1 MTVDSL
7 TAGLQETFEC
17 FDGSGT
23 PQTTTEV
30 AEQLDLGRRSTYDRL
45 ERLVETGRLE
55 TKKVGASA
63 RVWWR
68 SVRKTADSVEP
79 SGTIDREHRHD
90 VFDRIDD
97 GVFGLD
103 NDWRITYVNDRAAT
117 LLGQSRDELLG
128 DRFDGIFPEN
138 EDMRFQREA
147 HRARERDESLT
158 FETHCEPLD
167 TWFEAT
173 VYPSETGFSVYFRD
187 VSDRQER
194 NRQLQQRLAQLE
206 AISELG
212 HRALETH
219 DLDELMA
226 DAATLV
232 AETLGTD
239 YCKVLDL
246 DQSADELLLRQ
257 GVGWDDGIVGTA
269 TVSAVEDDSQ
279 AAYTLKSDEPVRV
292 EDLTA
297 ETRFSGPALL
307 TDHGVQSGIS
317 VIIGPP
323 DDPWGILGTH
333 DRDRRS
339 FADHDVNFV
348 RSVANVLATAINRH
362 DHEQM
367 LVRQRQQLSAIN
379 SLNRTVSDIASAV
392 IDQSTRS
399 EIEAAVC
406 ERLAA
411 SDSYEFAW
419 IGETDP
425 TAQEVRLR
433 TEAGVEG
440 YLDGRTISVD
450 PDEEYSQGPT
460 GQALRTGAVQTARG
474 LRTNQRHDQWRGDIE
489 AHGVTSSA
497 AVPIVCEDSV
507 YGVLNVYTQRDDA
520 FEGQEQVVIARIGE
534 IVGHAIAASDRKRAL
549 LSDEL
554 VELEFCIRDFFDAVG
569 IDGQPDARIA
579 FENIVPIDD
588 ECLVYG
594 TSTPGVFGFLQRIVD
609 DRSHWKSVRII
620 ENDGEQATFELRLAQ
635 SSMISAVASLGGRI
649 ERAVIDDDFRMTVSL
664 SADSDARPVI
674 DAIQTLYP
682 SAELLKRRQITRE
695 GNTEDRI
702 ERMLAEGL
710 TDRQRT
716 ALETAYHAGFFEWP
730 RVTAGDELAA
740 SLDVSPPTFHQHLRK
755 AEQKLVAAVLSSPSS
770 DA

>member
-1 MTVDSL
+1 
-7 TAGLQETFEC
+7 
-17 FDGSGT
+17 
-23 PQTTTEV
+23 
-30 AEQLDLGRRSTYDRL
+30 
-45 ERLVETGRLE
+45 
-55 TKKVGASA
+55 
-63 RVWWR
+63 
-68 SVRKTADSVEP
+68 
-79 SGTIDREHRHD
+79 
-90 VFDRIDD
+90 
-97 GVFGLD
+97 
-103 NDWRITYVNDRAAT
+103 
-117 LLGQSRDELLG
+117 
-128 DRFDGIFPEN
+128 
-138 EDMRFQREA
+138 
-147 HRARERDESLT
+147 
-158 FETHCEPLD
+158 
-167 TWFEAT
+167 
-173 VYPSETGFSVYFRD
+173 
-187 VSDRQER
+187 
-194 NRQLQQRLAQLE
+194 
-206 AISELG
+206 
-212 HRALETH
+212 
-219 DLDELMA
+219 
-226 DAATLV
+226 
-232 AETLGTD
+232 
-239 YCKVLDL
+239 
-246 DQSADELLLRQ
+246 
-257 GVGWDDGIVGTA
+257 
-269 TVSAVEDDSQ
+269 
-279 AAYTLKSDEPVRV
+279 
-292 EDLTA
+292 
-297 ETRFSGPALL
+297 
-307 TDHGVQSGIS
+307 
-317 VIIGPP
+317 
-323 DDPWGILGTH
+323 
-333 DRDRRS
+333 
-339 FADHDVNFV
+339 VNFV

-399 EIEAAVC
+399 EIEATVC

-450 PDEEYSQGPT
+450 PDGEYSQGPT
-460 GQALRTGAVQTARG
+460 GRALRTGAVQTARG
-474 LRTNQRHDQWRGDIE
+474 LQTNQRHDQWRGDIE

-520 FEGQEQVVIARIGE
+520 FEGHEQVVIARIGE

-549 LSDEL
+549 LGNEL

-594 TSTPGVFGFLQRIVD
+594 TSTPGVFRFLQRIVD

-620 ENDGEQATFELRLAQ
+620 EDDGEQATFELRLAQ
-635 SSMISAVASLGGRI
+635 SSMVSAVASLGGRI
-649 ERAVIDDDFRMTVSL
+649 ERAVIDDDDFRMTVSL

-674 DAIQTLYP
+674 DAIQTLYS

-702 ERMLAEGL
+702 ERMLTEGL

-716 ALETAYHAGFFEWP
+716 VLETAYYAGFFEWP
-730 RVTAGDELAA
+730 RVTAGNELAA

-770 DA
+770 DT